1 MTVPRLKVQ
10 DEDRCEN
17 LRWKGLFVGVEPDP
31 RIPQSDDACWCLTTQ
46 ICLGPD
52 GQPVDRWECNPARG
66 CYRAL

>member
-1 MTVPRLKVQ
+1 MPIPQ
-10 DEDRCEN
+10 FGDPGEERCEN
-17 LRWKGLFVGVEPDP
+17 LRWKGLFIEAPADP
-31 RIPQSDDACWCLTTQ
+31 RIPVSDDACWCLKTQ